1 MFEQVSIFGLGLIG
15 GSIALDLKRTEL
27 AKKVVGYDIRLA
39 HRKMALQ
46 LGIVDDIFDAGNP
59 ELSHSEI
66 VILALPVATLPQV
79 LTEIASFIAPST
91 IVTDTGSV
99 KKPILHFIQSQNFD
113 FEFIGGHPIAGSEK
127 FGPTNAKTHL
137 FENKKVILTP
147 EKKTSSVEKISQMW
161 SKIGGV
167 VVQMDAE
174 RHDQIFAEVSHLPH
188 LLAYATIE
196 AIGNADT
203 PQVLKYSGAG
213 LKDYSRIASSSP
225 EMWAD
230 IFLENKEFLLQSL
243 ERFNQT
249 IQSLQHSITTDDK
262 EAIIDHLLTAKKLK
276 DQWIP

>member
-15 GSIALDLKRTEL
+15 GSIALDFKRTQL

-46 LGIVDDIFDAGNP
+46 LGIVDDIFDAKNP